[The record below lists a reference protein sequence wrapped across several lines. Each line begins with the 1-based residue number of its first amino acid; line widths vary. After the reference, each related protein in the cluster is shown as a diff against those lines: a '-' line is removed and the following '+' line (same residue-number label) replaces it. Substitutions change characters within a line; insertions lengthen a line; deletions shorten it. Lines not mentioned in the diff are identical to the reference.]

1 MLATRPGFPAS
12 SHLVH
17 LVFAHVWFAHRYTD
31 SSFHG
36 ERYTLEGKTYD
47 KLGNIDPVTGR
58 ECSDCG
64 PAGYYYTQV
73 STANCGTAA
82 FAHVSSLRSTLK
94 CTQESRGSAV

>member
-1 MLATRPGFPAS
+1 MQLGASCNHHNICNVLRPPFS
-12 SHLVH
+12 SLPP
-17 LVFAHVWFAHRYTD
+17 LRYTD

-36 ERYTLEGKTYD
+36 ERYTLDGKTYD

-73 STANCGTAA
+73 GG
-82 FAHVSSLRSTLK
+82 VVVIGL
-94 CTQESRGSAV
+94 Q